1 MHNPAGRG
9 DGAHRTGTGSFVPG
23 EARRAQ
29 PGPKKAIQALPT
41 SPRRKSCSCRRG
53 LFTRQLCR
61 VPPSPARM
69 LCPAQRCGARCV
81 GPEPAADGGLSALS
95 SSASSVARGGP
106 PSPAQSRAATAASIS
121 PAPPR
126 VTASPNTLE
135 SSGKGCQVLLV
146 GLQPTLAVSTSQSSE
161 ERAVT
166 APSSLTEPEPR
177 PGAPSCSSALLA
189 ALLTLPIPPIFPQV
203 VLLRPSSA
211 SGSGDGA
218 DAGHDLHHLC
228 GARG

>member
-9 DGAHRTGTGSFVPG
+9 DGEHRTGTGSFVPG

-81 GPEPAADGGLSALS
+81 GPEPAADGGLSAFPALLRLWQDRGHHHLR
-95 SSASSVARGGP
+95 SVGLRPQLPSPLRLGGP
-106 PSPAQSRAATAASIS
+106 MCHPVHWKVPVRAARRCLWASNPLWLSAPGKAVRNALRQLPAA
-121 PAPPR
+121 
-126 VTASPNTLE
+126 
-135 SSGKGCQVLLV
+135 
-146 GLQPTLAVSTSQSSE
+146 
-161 ERAVT
+161 
-166 APSSLTEPEPR
+166 
-177 PGAPSCSSALLA
+177 
-189 ALLTLPIPPIFPQV
+189 
-203 VLLRPSSA
+203 
-211 SGSGDGA
+211 
-218 DAGHDLHHLC
+218 
-228 GARG
+228 

>member
-9 DGAHRTGTGSFVPG
+9 DGEHRTGTGSFVPG

-95 SSASSVARGGP
+95 SSASSVAVRGP
-106 PSPAQSRAATAASIS
+106 PSPAQSQAVTAASIS
-121 PAPPR
+121 PAPWR
-126 VTASPNTLE
+126 VSVSPSTLE
-135 SSGKGCQVLLV
+135 SSGKSCQVSPV
-146 GLQPTLAVSTSQSSE
+146 GLQPLLSGPVKAV
-161 ERAVT
+161 RN
-166 APSSLTEPEPR
+166 
-177 PGAPSCSSALLA
+177 AL
-189 ALLTLPIPPIFPQV
+189 
-203 VLLRPSSA
+203 
-211 SGSGDGA
+211 
-218 DAGHDLHHLC
+218 
-228 GARG
+228 